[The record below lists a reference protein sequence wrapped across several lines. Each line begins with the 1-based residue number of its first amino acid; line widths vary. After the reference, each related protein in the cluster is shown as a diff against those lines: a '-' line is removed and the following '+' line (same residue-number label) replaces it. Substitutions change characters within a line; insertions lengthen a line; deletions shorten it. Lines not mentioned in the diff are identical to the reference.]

1 MRDYAGNLFGSQCF
15 VRLVMET
22 TLCDYDRLIFALA
35 SNSVNQPMF
44 VGNSA
49 RPIALEVFSKQLWL
63 TGSKMRMSQ
72 AFAYQVVQFLM
83 CLRII
88 STQRKIFFPTPRFKC
103 QFHAKILQWLH
114 GFGIN
119 MNNVFTRFDIG
130 NRLHQHF
137 GIVGR

>member
-1 MRDYAGNLFGSQCF
+1 MPEICLGASVFWGSI
-15 VRLVMET
+15 MKSA
-22 TLCDYDRLIFALA
+22 LCDYDCLIFALA
-35 SNSVNQPMF
+35 SNSVNQPMYF
-44 VGNSA
+44 GKSA
-49 RPIALEVFSKQLWL
+49 RPIALEIFSKQLWL
-63 TGSKMRMSQ
+63 TCSKMRMSQ
-72 AFAYQVVQFLM
+72 AFVYQVVQFLM
-83 CLRII
+83 RLRII
-88 STQRKIFFPTPRFKC
+88 STQGKIFFPTPRFKC